1 MQAPERQRLVWL
13 RPQAWASLRARKQAA
28 AGAGAVS
35 ADAVELACIGHWA
48 QHDLPLVVTR
58 QPAAD
63 PAPLAGIGGEPPA
76 RERPEPAALALGL
89 PAPARWERRRLALRV
104 PIDGIARIG
113 DFPPAAS
120 IAPLLPAAARADWL
134 GLCAELAALGI
145 VARVYGSH
153 GWQHLTD
160 LAYLHAGSDLDLSLA
175 LPARG
180 QEDAADGAV
189 ARLAAAAAQPGLPLP
204 RLDGELG
211 FADGSAVA
219 WREWAAWRS
228 GRVSRLLVKR
238 RDGATLES
246 AASWSDAA

>member
-13 RPQAWASLRARKQAA
+13 TPQAWAALLAQRLAA
-28 AGAGAVS
+28 PNERGPSHDAVS
-35 ADAVELACIGHWA
+35 LACIEHWA

-63 PAPLAGIGGEPPA
+63 AAAPAGIGT
-76 RERPEPAALALGL
+76 EPATLALGL
-89 PAPARWERRRLALRV
+89 PAPACWERRRLALRV

-113 DFPPAAS
+113 DFPPAAA
-120 IAPLLPAAARADWL
+120 IAPLLPPAARADWL
-134 GLCAELAALGI
+134 GLCAELAALGV

-160 LAYLHAGSDLDLSLA
+160 SAYLHAGSDLDLLLA
-175 LPARG
+175 LPAPG
-180 QEDAADGAV
+180 QVDTADAAV
-189 ARLAAAAAQPGLPLP
+189 ARLLAVAAQPGLPLP
-204 RLDGELG
+204 RLDGELI

-228 GRVSRLLVKR
+228 GRVARLLVKR

-246 AASWSDAA
+246 AASWADVA